1 MKLIAL
7 TLAPVLCA
15 FLWLTLW
22 SERICF
28 LLLFNMLC
36 VRFSWVEKFF
46 FKFMPAV
53 FNSVRASRDLWAPL
67 LTCDRMFTSKLTSG
81 AEEKSERV
89 TTLKTTDLLHTCT
102 NKCMHG
108 SFFFKMRK
116 EWASPILSWAV
127 YVSQISNMSLHE
139 LKQKKQRQGKTN
151 YCQTR
156 YSRSTKTKTPTLTP
170 AGLWSLISD
179 VQ

>member
-7 TLAPVLCA
+7 IVAPVLCA

-22 SERICF
+22 SDRICF

-36 VRFSWVEKFF
+36 ERFSCVESFFF

-53 FNSVRASRDLWAPL
+53 FNCVKASRDLWGLL
-67 LTCDRMFTSKLTSG
+67 LTCDNVHIQTHIWGWGEVWARYNI
-81 AEEKSERV
+81 
-89 TTLKTTDLLHTCT
+89 KTNLLHTCT
-102 NKCMHG
+102 NKCMHD
-108 SFFFKMRK
+108 SFFKMRK

-127 YVSQISNMSLHE
+127 YVSQISNMSLQE
-139 LKQKKQRQGKTN
+139 LRQKKQRQGKTN

-170 AGLWSLISD
+170 TGQCSLISAA
-179 VQ
+179 Q